1 MYVRAYLMI
10 AAVYL
15 SGGGVHFVAT
25 QLSPFL
31 LHGRGPSTNSSKC
44 NFIHIM
50 TETSATKFPKRK
62 AAASQSLGHQSSF
75 SSTKSGIFETI
86 VFTKKILQTTKS
98 NAKRDPAKRSYSSH
112 FPSSTDA
119 VGFFASRLSKTHVAD
134 K

>member
-31 LHGRGPSTNSSKC
+31 LQDHGPSTNSSKC

-62 AAASQSLGHQSSF
+62 AAAASQSLAHQSSF

-98 NAKRDPAKRSYSSH
+98 NAKRSYSSH
-112 FPSSTDA
+112 FPSSSDA
-119 VGFFASRLSKTHVAD
+119 VGFFCQSPFKNTRRR
-134 K
+134 